1 MKDFKLNLYER
12 VGEKIKNQRVYLGK
26 SQVDLAKDLH
36 LSRSTIS
43 NIEVGRHQVTLVA
56 LYHIAQMLDTKV
68 KDLLPDD
75 SVIFAEIDFEE
86 RFSVFLEKNN
96 IDITKLSSEMLE
108 SLRNAYL
115 KL

>member
-1 MKDFKLNLYER
+1 MEEVKINLYEK
-12 VGEKIKNQRVYLGK
+12 VGEKIKNQRVHLKK
-26 SQVDLAKDLH
+26 SQVDLAKDLN

-56 LYHIAQMLDTKV
+56 LYQIAQVLKTKV

-75 SVIFAEIDFEE
+75 DAIFADSKAEKSFREFLIKNHIDV
-86 RFSVFLEKNN
+86 S
-96 IDITKLSSEMLE
+96 KLSEKTLQ

>member
-1 MKDFKLNLYER
+1 MKDIKLNLYEK
-12 VGEKIKNQRVYLGK
+12 VGEKIKNQRVFLGK
-26 SQVDLAKDLH
+26 SQVDLANDLN

-56 LYHIAQMLDTKV
+56 LYQIAQTLNTKV

-75 SVIFAEIDFEE
+75 SIVFEQE
-86 RFSVFLEKNN
+86 DIENEFLKFLERND
-96 IDITKLSSEMLE
+96 IDINNLSSEVIE
-108 SLRNAYL
+108 SLRNAYS